1 MNINIFNFFI
11 FIIYLH
17 YYNKISSKIF
27 CNDVKNVNQI
37 KISNGSY
44 RSLSD
49 MYDMSYE
56 RRVLLKTNSY
66 PYDDEKLS
74 NDENVIL
81 KRLIYTREE
90 LKELY
95 QNENEINKMN
105 SANSILHLFSN
116 IISLQ
121 YYIE

>member
-56 RRVLLKTNSY
+56 RRVLLKTNLY

-74 NDENVIL
+74 NDENVIH

-105 SANSILHLFSN
+105 SANVDKKKKKNLRKKTK
-116 IISLQ
+116 
-121 YYIE
+121 